1 MDPSLLRR
9 LKMTRKHTTSS
20 TAEPTLRLALINA
33 RSITNKT
40 FILNDFFTSRNLDFM
55 FLTETWLRAGEFTAF
70 AELLPPDCTFINTP
84 RITGKGGGLASVFK
98 SSFRCRQ
105 TPSNSFSSFEL
116 QLFEIHVQPPVLC
129 AVIYRPP
136 KFNKDFI
143 QDFYDFVA
151 GIVLNTEHLLII
163 GDFNIHVCCD
173 SRPLVKDFLN
183 LIDSFNLKQSV
194 TAPTHEKGHTL
205 DLVLSLGLNVCISEI
220 CDVPISDHL
229 PVMFT
234 LTLPGAQASTRAP
247 ARRLRALN
255 PLTASQFSVAFID
268 SMPPTSDLENIS
280 AEEILSSFNSTC
292 SNILDLIA
300 PFKDRRPKPVT
311 EPWLNDYTR
320 TLRRTCRRAERKWKR
335 DKLYVSLGILRESLA
350 KYQKAVKS
358 AKTQFISNLVS
369 KNSHRPQV
377 IFATLKNLI
386 NPCKSPAVVPS
397 LPVTAST

>member
-1 MDPSLLRR
+1 M
-9 LKMTRKHTTSS
+9 
-20 TAEPTLRLALINA
+20 
-33 RSITNKT
+33 
-40 FILNDFFTSRNLDFM
+40 
-55 FLTETWLRAGEFTAF
+55 
-70 AELLPPDCTFINTP
+70 
-84 RITGKGGGLASVFK
+84 
-98 SSFRCRQ
+98 
-105 TPSNSFSSFEL
+105 
-116 QLFEIHVQPPVLC
+116 
-129 AVIYRPP
+129 
-136 KFNKDFI
+136 
-143 QDFYDFVA
+143 
-151 GIVLNTEHLLII
+151 
-163 GDFNIHVCCD
+163 
-173 SRPLVKDFLN
+173 
-183 LIDSFNLKQSV
+183 
-194 TAPTHEKGHTL
+194 
-205 DLVLSLGLNVCISEI
+205 CISEI

-350 KYQKAVKS
+350 NYQKAVKS